1 LDLYTIGHYWLG
13 VANDVF
19 NGVEIVLSYYR
30 ATSRPC
36 VAWHQA
42 VVSPGAVA
50 VLLHYAVE
58 SMCFVVTHHEWLTCR
73 HCNVVVL

>member
-19 NGVEIVLSYYR
+19 NGVEIVLSSYR

-36 VAWHQA
+36 VAWHRAIVSLGTA
-42 VVSPGAVA
+42 VVLP
-50 VLLHYAVE
+50 YCAVE
-58 SMCFVVTHHEWLTCR
+58 SLGIVVMHHEWLIGRRCTIA
-73 HCNVVVL
+73 VL